1 MFDDS
6 ISVTESSGV
15 FTIEDAQGRYLE
27 VSQGAGNGYFFG
39 SDEQNSGSI
48 FTTANANKITFQLHG
63 LMTEAVWL

>member
-48 FTTANANKITFQLHG
+48 FATASQQNNLSVAWSDDG
-63 LMTEAVWL
+63 SS